1 MITLHFTCDPHF
13 LGKIRRETI
22 PVPGDRIRIGSPS
35 RLYFVESVLKIDS
48 RTFEV
53 ILQSGT

>member
-22 PVPGDRIRIGSPS
+22 PVPGDRIRIGSPPV
-35 RLYFVESVLKIDS
+35 F
-48 RTFEV
+48 
-53 ILQSGT
+53 ILLNPF